1 MCQSLFKPCA
11 HCPNTVQNINY
22 QRNNT
27 VAGAQESVR
36 KCTKTDNELTGY
48 EQFFHPGSCV
58 KVLNDNHI
66 PFMAWGWLYMMA
78 MDKVIVHKRFG
89 KRWWIRTGGAALVV
103 IALVVLYMGAIGSTR
118 ASVEASRLTIDEVK
132 QASFE
137 EFIPVTA
144 TVMPIKTVFLN
155 ALEGGTVEEIF
166 AEDGKNI
173 QKGEPILRLN
183 NPQLQMDAINREAQL
198 LDQQNNLRN
207 TRLAM
212 DKQTT
217 ALKESL
223 LQLNFE
229 LKQLKK
235 THELNKKLL
244 TENLIAKNDYE
255 KTEDEYN
262 LKISKRKLLLQDI
275 KNDSV
280 FRMTQ
285 TGQIDASLELI
296 QKNLLYLQ
304 NSLQNL
310 VIKAPID
317 GQLSALRAELGE
329 SKNKGENICQI
340 DIMTDFKIRA
350 RVSEHYVSRIHNDI
364 TGHFTFNDSV
374 FKVKVGKIF
383 PEVTNGEFEVDLFFV
398 DKRPAGIKRGQTLQ
412 VKLELSAQTRAVLVP
427 RGAFYQN
434 TGGNWIYVLT
444 SEDKAVKREIKLG
457 RQNPDYYEVLDGLS
471 PGEKVITSSYGM
483 FNNAD
488 EIIIKR

>member
-1 MCQSLFKPCA
+1 
-11 HCPNTVQNINY
+11 
-22 QRNNT
+22 
-27 VAGAQESVR
+27 
-36 KCTKTDNELTGY
+36 
-48 EQFFHPGSCV
+48 
-58 KVLNDNHI
+58 
-66 PFMAWGWLYMMA
+66 
-78 MDKVIVHKRFG
+78 
-89 KRWWIRTGGAALVV
+89 
-103 IALVVLYMGAIGSTR
+103 
-118 ASVEASRLTIDEVK
+118 
-132 QASFE
+132 
-137 EFIPVTA
+137 
-144 TVMPIKTVFLN
+144 MPIKTVFLN